1 MITKTLLSLAI
12 AASLTGCFL
21 DDDDDKSTDTNV
33 ATEEVVEETGSETEG
48 ETETETEEEA
58 NLQVA
63 SMTDTSE
70 DNTSELRYD
79 FDPLSQGKVSLSVI
93 YPADEGE
100 TFYVSLFDEGSSV
113 KTEVGDV
120 QLDDGKFKKRIA
132 SELFTATTFT
142 PGAVVEIDLT
152 WDTSVEGAET
162 YSIIIDGAEYAD
174 IPVSRTNESDESLD
188 VEALSIRFSSN
199 SNVAAQT
206 VLVDNIAIYS
216 DIAGTTKVFSDN
228 FEGYALGDDLSS
240 VDGTE
245 YHGNTFSTVVAENP
259 EMGF

>member
-21 DDDDDKSTDTNV
+21 DDDDDKSTDTNM
-33 ATEEVVEETGSETEG
+33 ATEEVVEETETETEG
-48 ETETETEEEA
+48 ETEAEEEA

-70 DNTSELRYD
+70 DNTGELRYD

-100 TFYVSLFDEGSSV
+100 TFYISLFDAGSST
-113 KTEVGDV
+113 KTEVGDL
-120 QLDDGKFKKRIA
+120 QLDDGKFKKRID
-132 SELFTATTFT
+132 SELFTATTFI
-142 PGAVVEIDLT
+142 PGTVVEIDLT

-162 YSIIIDGAEYAD
+162 YSITIDGAEYAD
-174 IPVSRTNESDESLD
+174 IPVSRTNASEESLD

-228 FEGYALGDDLSS
+228 FEGYAVGDDLSS